1 MLNQQLINPR
11 SILVAG
17 GSNNLEKPGGNVLHN
32 IIKNGYQGELC
43 VLNPHQAVVQGLQAC
58 QTADGLPQ
66 VIDLAVIAIA
76 AADCP
81 SLIAQLANQHHTKA
95 FIVVSAG
102 FSELNEH
109 GAQLEQEMKAIVD
122 SVDGCLIGPNCIG
135 VITPC
140 HSSVFTTP
148 TPKPMPGGVDMIT
161 ASGAMAV
168 FTMEA
173 GLEKGVRFNHIFS
186 VGNGIQTSVED
197 VLAYMDEN
205 FSAQSSRIITLYFE
219 SIRHPQLLLKHALSL
234 HQKGCTIA
242 AIKAGTST
250 DGSRAAAS
258 HTGALAVNDEFIDAL
273 FRKAGIIRCYSREQL
288 INVAAILTHKQIKGQ
303 QVAIITHAGGPAVL
317 LTDTLSKAGIK
328 VPPMPSDVAADLLPQ
343 LNAGSS
349 AGNPIDLLATGTAAQ
364 LALAIDCCEN
374 RFDAIGAIVVIFG
387 SAGLFNVAEVY
398 DTLARK
404 QKSCTKPIFAVL
416 PSVMNAKTEMETF
429 INQGNICFTDEVI
442 FGEALSAVINQP
454 IACQTST
461 THAISTNYITSQQAE
476 FLTPDNVNELLDQYK
491 ISRAKEFCINTIY
504 ELEHI
509 AGCLTFPVVA
519 KASGLIHKTE
529 SGGVITHI
537 NSFGQL
543 TSAFNQLMAIDGCTA
558 IIIQPQI
565 SGFELYIG
573 AKREPGYPPLMVFGA
588 GGIHLEMFK
597 DVVSVLTPVSTPE
610 VLDHLKKL
618 KCFTVFKGFR
628 GMAPVNANQFADIIV
643 SVAEMM
649 LHESSII
656 EMDLNPLIA
665 SDKTIISVDARIK
678 RI

>member
-32 IIKNGYQGELC
+32 IIKNGFQGELF
-43 VLNPHQAVVQGLQAC
+43 VLNPNQAVVQGIQAC
-58 QTADGLPQ
+58 RTVDELPQ
-66 VIDLAVIAIA
+66 TVDLAVIAIA

-81 SLIAQLANQHHTKA
+81 TLIHQLANQHHTKA

-109 GAQLEQEMKAIVD
+109 GAQLEQEMKTIVD

-135 VITPC
+135 VITPF

-148 TPKPMPGGVDMIT
+148 TPKPTPGGVDMIT
-161 ASGAMAV
+161 ASGAIAV

-197 VLAYMDEN
+197 VLAYMDNHFTE
-205 FSAQSSRIITLYFE
+205 QSSRIITLYFE
-219 SIRHPQLLLKHALSL
+219 SIRHPQLLLQHALLL

-258 HTGALAVNDEFIDAL
+258 HTGALAGNDEFIDAL
-273 FRKAGIIRCYSREQL
+273 FRKAGIIRCHSREQL
-288 INVAAILTHKQIKGQ
+288 INVAAILTHKQIENQ
-303 QVAIITHAGGPAVL
+303 QIAIITHAGGPAVL
-317 LTDTLSKAGIK
+317 LTDTLSKAGIA
-328 VPPMPSDVAADLLPQ
+328 VPPMPSDVAAELLPQ

-349 AGNPIDLLATGTAAQ
+349 AGNPIDLLATGTASQ
-364 LALAIDCCEN
+364 LELAIDCCEK

-387 SAGLFNVAEVY
+387 SAGLFDVTEVY
-398 DTLARK
+398 ETLARK

-416 PSVMNAKTEMETF
+416 PSVVNAKTEIETF

-442 FGEALSAVINQP
+442 FGEALSAVINRPKVHQKT
-454 IACQTST
+454 IAHT
-461 THAISTNYITSQQAE
+461 ISASYENTQNTV
-476 FLTPDNVNELLDQYK
+476 FLTPDNVNELLDRYE
-491 ISRAKEFCINTIY
+491 IPRAKEFNINTIY

-537 NSFGQL
+537 NTFVQL
-543 TSAFNQLMAIDGCTA
+543 TSAFNQLMAIDGCNA
-558 IIIQPQI
+558 VSIQPQI

-573 AKREPGYPPLMVFGA
+573 AKREPGYPPLIVFGA

-597 DVVSVLTPVSTPE
+597 DVASVLAPVSTPE
-610 VLDHLKKL
+610 ILEHLKKL
-618 KCFTVFKGFR
+618 KCFAVFEGFR
-628 GMAPVNANQFADIIV
+628 GMAPINVNQFADIIGRV
-643 SVAEMM
+643 SEMM

-665 SDKTIISVDARIK
+665 NNKIIISVDARIK
-678 RI
+678 VV

>member
-11 SILVAG
+11 SIVVAG

-32 IIKNGYQGELC
+32 IIKNGFQGELF
-43 VLNPHQAVVQGLQAC
+43 VLNPHQAVVQEIQTC
-58 QTADGLPQ
+58 QTVDELPQ
-66 VIDLAVIAIA
+66 TVDLAVIAIT

-81 SLIAQLANQHHTKA
+81 SLIYQLANQHHTKA

-135 VITPC
+135 VITPF
-140 HSSVFTTP
+140 HSTVFTTP
-148 TPKPMPGGVDMIT
+148 TPKPMPDGVDMIT

-168 FTMEA
+168 FTMET

-197 VLAYMDEN
+197 VLAYLDEN
-205 FSAQSSRIITLYFE
+205 FTEESSRIITLYFE
-219 SIRHPQLLLKHALSL
+219 SIRHPQLLLQHALSL

-258 HTGALAVNDEFIDAL
+258 HTGALAGNDEFVDAL
-273 FRKAGIIRCYSREQL
+273 FRKAGIVRCYSREQL
-288 INVAAILTHKQIKGQ
+288 INVAAILTHKQIENQ
-303 QVAIITHAGGPAVL
+303 QIAIITHAGGPAVL
-317 LTDTLSKAGIK
+317 LTDTLSKAGIA
-328 VPPMPSDVAADLLPQ
+328 VPSMPSDVAAELLPQ

-349 AGNPIDLLATGTAAQ
+349 AGNPIDLLATGTASQ
-364 LALAIDCCEN
+364 LGLAIDCCEK

-387 SAGLFNVAEVY
+387 SAGLFDVTEVY
-398 DTLARK
+398 ETLARK
-404 QKSCTKPIFAVL
+404 QKSCSKPIFAVL
-416 PSVMNAKTEMETF
+416 PSVVNAKTEIETF

-442 FGEALSAVINQP
+442 FGEALSAVINRP
-454 IACQTST
+454 RVHQTMT
-461 THAISTNYITSQQAE
+461 THTISVSYKDSQNAD
-476 FLTPDNVNELLDQYK
+476 FLTPDNVNELLDRYE
-491 ISRAKEFCINTIY
+491 IHRAKEFNINTIY

-543 TSAFNQLMAIDGCTA
+543 TSAFNQLMAIDGCNA
-558 IIIQPQI
+558 VIIQPQI

-573 AKREPGYPPLMVFGA
+573 AKREPGYPPLIVFGA

-597 DVVSVLTPVSTPE
+597 DVASVLAPVSTPE
-610 VLDHLKKL
+610 ILEHLKKL
-618 KCFTVFKGFR
+618 KCFAVFEGFR
-628 GMAPVNANQFADIIV
+628 GMAPINVNQFADIIGRV
-643 SVAEMM
+643 SEMM

-665 SDKTIISVDARIK
+665 NNKTIISVDARIK
-678 RI
+678 VV